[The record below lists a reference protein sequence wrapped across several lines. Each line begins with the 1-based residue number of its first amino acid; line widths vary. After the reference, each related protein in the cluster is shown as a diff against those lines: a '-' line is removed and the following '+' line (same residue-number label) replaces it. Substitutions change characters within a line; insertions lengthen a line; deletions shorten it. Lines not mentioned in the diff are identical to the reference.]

1 MTLWESRSHLGGRA
15 FSFEDRLLGRSL
27 DNGPHVM
34 LGCYAR
40 MRALLQRLGTED
52 RFERDATLRLAY
64 RCRDGGAHTLRL
76 SRWPTPLALPV
87 AILRFSGM
95 PLRARWRALRGM
107 VSALRGTPDSWSL
120 EDWIERRGQAGAP
133 RDYLWDPLCL
143 SIMNAAAADISATLF
158 LATLRRAFGG
168 RASKAAIW
176 IPRDPWSSMLGEP
189 ARALLEH
196 EGAELRLGHRVRGM
210 TIEKGA
216 VTALNGDDGLLSPVD
231 PADMVVSA
239 MPWHALAKA
248 LPGRAFAMGFE
259 GRPIVNVH
267 LEEIAGLPDEGAL
280 VALVGGRPFQFL
292 YRPPEG
298 PRGRVTLIAGDA
310 RSLEGCGVDEVLRRG
325 REQIAAYFPGS
336 QPGSGGA
343 ARVTKEPL
351 ATLLTDPEGLSRRP
365 CPGKVPGVSNLRI
378 CGDWTQTGLPS
389 TLEGAAESASLALAD

>member
-143 SIMNAAAADISATLF
+143 SIMPTFLPPCSWPRFAAPSVAARARRRSGFRVIHG
-158 LATLRRAFGG
+158 LRCW
-168 RASKAAIW
+168 ASL
-176 IPRDPWSSMLGEP
+176 RVLYSSM
-189 ARALLEH
+189 
-196 EGAELRLGHRVRGM
+196 
-210 TIEKGA
+210 KGRNC
-216 VTALNGDDGLLSPVD
+216 VWG
-231 PADMVVSA
+231 
-239 MPWHALAKA
+239 
-248 LPGRAFAMGFE
+248 
-259 GRPIVNVH
+259 
-267 LEEIAGLPDEGAL
+267 IA
-280 VALVGGRPFQFL
+280 
-292 YRPPEG
+292 Y
-298 PRGRVTLIAGDA
+298 AG
-310 RSLEGCGVDEVLRRG
+310 
-325 REQIAAYFPGS
+325 
-336 QPGSGGA
+336 
-343 ARVTKEPL
+343 
-351 ATLLTDPEGLSRRP
+351 
-365 CPGKVPGVSNLRI
+365 
-378 CGDWTQTGLPS
+378 
-389 TLEGAAESASLALAD
+389 